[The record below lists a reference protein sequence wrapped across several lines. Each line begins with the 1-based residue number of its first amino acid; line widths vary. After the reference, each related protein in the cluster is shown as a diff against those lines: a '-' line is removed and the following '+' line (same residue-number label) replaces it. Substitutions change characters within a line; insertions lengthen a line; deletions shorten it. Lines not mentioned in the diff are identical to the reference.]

1 MLFVRLCSGELVY
14 SSNARHVSCMR
25 RQKVGDYH
33 RYRREER
40 VSWLAVSE
48 L

>member
-14 SSNARHVSCMR
+14 SSNETCLMYEKTEGR
-25 RQKVGDYH
+25 RLSSI
-33 RYRREER
+33 RREER